1 MTQLETPPAQA
12 SVARVRRSN
21 TDRVIAGVC
30 GGLGSYFGVD
40 PLWFRLAFVVLAIG
54 GGAGVLL
61 YILAWLVIP
70 NSNSEAVGPAPVD
83 IGTKGPMIAGI
94 ALVVVGLVFLINV
107 IAPWFNQFMW
117 PAVLVAAGLALI
129 YTGGRRAN
137 K

>member
-117 PAVLVAAGLALI
+117 PSVLVAAGLALI
-129 YTGGRRAN
+129 YTGGRSAN

>member
-1 MTQLETPPAQA
+1 MTQLETPPAQT
-12 SVARVRRSN
+12 SVARIRRSK

-61 YILAWLVIP
+61 YLIAWLVIP
-70 NSNSEAVGPAPVD
+70 NSESEAVGAGTVD
-83 IGTKGPMIAGI
+83 IGSKGPMIAGI
-94 ALVVVGLVFLINV
+94 TLVVVGLAFLVNV

-117 PAVLVAAGLALI
+117 PAALVAAGLALI

>member
-1 MTQLETPPAQA
+1 MTQLESPPAHA
-12 SVARVRRSN
+12 SVARVRRSK

-54 GGAGVLL
+54 GGAGFLL
-61 YILAWLVIP
+61 YIIAWLVIP
-70 NSNSEAVGPAPVD
+70 NSDSEAVGAASVD

-129 YTGGRRAN
+129 YTGGRRAD